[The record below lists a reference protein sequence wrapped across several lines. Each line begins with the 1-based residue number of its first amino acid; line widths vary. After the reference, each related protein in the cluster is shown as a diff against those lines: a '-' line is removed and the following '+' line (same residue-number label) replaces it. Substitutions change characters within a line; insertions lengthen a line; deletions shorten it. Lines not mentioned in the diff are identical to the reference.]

1 MSQPTDHRYI
11 IIRELWNCNPEL
23 KQLLEDALYQAVIKF
38 GGFEKIA
45 REIDVPVEELVL
57 CDWVNHIPDGY
68 ILKKLFPL
76 MFPEIEEAID
86 RCMERRAIVK
96 AQRLY
101 DKYRLDE
108 REDLG
113 VALKDF
119 IQELGNDFENNDNEA
134 FVDFLCQFIELLNN
148 DFDA

>member
-1 MSQPTDHRYI
+1 
-11 IIRELWNCNPEL
+11 
-23 KQLLEDALYQAVIKF
+23 
-38 GGFEKIA
+38 
-45 REIDVPVEELVL
+45 
-57 CDWVNHIPDGY
+57 
-68 ILKKLFPL
+68 

>member
-1 MSQPTDHRYI
+1 MSQPIDHRYI

-23 KQLLEDALYQAVIKF
+23 KRLLEDALYQTVIKF

-45 REIDVPVEELVL
+45 KEIDVPVEELVL
-57 CDWVNHIPDGY
+57 CDWVNHVPEGY

-86 RCMERRAIVK
+86 RCMERRAIAK
-96 AQRLY
+96 ARRLY

-108 REDLG
+108 REDFG
-113 VALKDF
+113 VALEDLIK
-119 IQELGNDFENNDNEA
+119 ELERNIEDIDCEE
-134 FVDFLCQFIELLNN
+134 FVNFLCQFIELLNT
-148 DFDA
+148 DFDT